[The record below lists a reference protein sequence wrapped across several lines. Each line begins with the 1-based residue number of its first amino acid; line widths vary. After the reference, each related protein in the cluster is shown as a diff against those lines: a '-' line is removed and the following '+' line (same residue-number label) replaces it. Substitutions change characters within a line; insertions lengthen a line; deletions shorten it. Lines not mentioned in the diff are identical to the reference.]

1 MKSKELL
8 SIVTQLKQFG
18 LLNNQIMSQAVSL
31 LKDQVQILTTP
42 ELVVFSMIYTSPEAR
57 AAVNRDVNFDE
68 KLDFILTK
76 HVEQMTS
83 EEFAQVCNSVLG
95 DEQVMF
101 SSFLKEGA
109 NLASNWLKENAFSL
123 SDISSVVGA
132 YSLILD

>member
-1 MKSKELL
+1 
-8 SIVTQLKQFG
+8 
-18 LLNNQIMSQAVSL
+18 MSQVVNI

-76 HVEQMTS
+76 HVDQMTS
-83 EEFAQVCNSVLG
+83 EEFARVCNSALG
-95 DEQVMF
+95 DEQVIF
-101 SSFLKEGA
+101 SSVLREGA
-109 NLASNWLKENAFSL
+109 NLASNWLKENSFSL

-132 YSLILD
+132 YSLLLD